1 MLDFGKSGPDR
12 KFLDQKFSEIFSF
25 WQNRS
30 KNVKK
35 WPNFGHFLVK
45 KSDQKTEVS
54 KNREKNTII
63 NLLILITPG
72 YRHFYFL
79 HFFAFFNLIN
89 ENGPKIGQFWVPG
102 CPKSAKNG
110 RFLGVFGKSGFLTGF
125 GQVRSR
131 TEKFMGCFPI
141 FEKNFQFFSKWKKP
155 KKVEKWRKNTF
166 FLCFFVKNTKKTHF
180 LTFLTKINTF
190 CKNADRTV

>member
-12 KFLDQKFSEIFSF
+12 KFPDQKFSEIFSF
-25 WQNRS
+25 WQNWS

-45 KSDQKTEVS
+45 KSGPKTEVA
-54 KNREKNTII
+54 KNRVKNTLI
-63 NLLILITPG
+63 NLLISFAPG

-79 HFFAFFNLIN
+79 HFFALINLIIK
-89 ENGPKIGQFWVPG
+89 NGPIFGQFLDPG
-102 CPKSAKNG
+102 CPKMAKNG

-131 TEKFMGCFPI
+131 TEKFQVACPI
-141 FEKNFQFFSKWKKP
+141 FEKNFQFFSKWKFP
-155 KKVEKWRKNTF
+155 KKVEKWPKNTF
-166 FLCFFVKNTKKTHF
+166 FSCFFVKNTKKTHF
-180 LTFLTKINTF
+180 LTFLTKIITF